1 MIHKNLALLA
11 FLNDLIQ
18 PKNPG
23 LSAPNAIRRPGAE
36 VISLGVPSQLG
47 NMKLVA
53 SLGTLP
59 IRASLERPAFPSR
72 NSSHLYAQ
80 KIRKESSLNS
90 GERIRT
96 NDLRGMRVE
105 PEIVTFVLRSRSFHE
120 P

>member
-23 LSAPNAIRRPGAE
+23 LSAPNAIRRPGVE

-53 SLGTLP
+53 SLEDIANQSILG
-59 IRASLERPAFPSR
+59 AAGFP
-72 NSSHLYAQ
+72 
-80 KIRKESSLNS
+80 
-90 GERIRT
+90 
-96 NDLRGMRVE
+96 
-105 PEIVTFVLRSRSFHE
+105 F
-120 P
+120 